1 MKKAVKV
8 ILIVLAVLITLAAV
22 AFVGA
27 YTIQN
32 RQLDQLTFEDIDM
45 SKVQD
50 GTYVGESRTILV
62 KAEVEVKVEDHKIQ
76 SIKILRH
83 DTLRGKKAEVITDT
97 MVTTNTYEV
106 DAVSGATAS
115 SKIIKNAVNNA
126 LAKGLVQ

>member
-22 AFVGA
+22 AFVTA

-62 KAEVEVKVEDHKIQ
+62 KAEVEVKVEDHEIQ